1 MNKIYALK
9 YSVRQGA
16 LVPVSELA
24 THVKKSSCTRTGLI
38 KKLIPSVIINTL
50 LLGYSISSLASVVR
64 YDIPYQTI
72 RDFAENKGQFT
83 PGSMNIPVYNKA
95 GAVIGY
101 LNNAPMPDF
110 SSANHQS
117 AVATL
122 VSPQYIVSVKHNG
135 GYQSVSFGD
144 GENGYRLV
152 DRNNQ
157 PGRDFHAPRLNKVVT
172 EVEPSLMT
180 QSGMVSGAYSDK
192 DRYPAFYR
200 IGSGTQEIKDT
211 NGHITSI
218 SGAYSYLTGGT
229 AGSPGSYN
237 QGQMISTNTN
247 KQLYSLAQGP
257 MGTHPRSGDSGSPLF
272 AYDSVLQKW
281 VIVGVDSS
289 GGDGGTN
296 WTVVD
301 ANFVNQSIQDDT
313 DAPVTFMAGQ
323 GPLRWTFDSIDGTG
337 ALTQQEIAYQ
347 MHGQKGADLNAGKN
361 LVFNGA
367 DGQIVLED
375 TVNQGAGM
383 LSFNRNYTVFT
394 TNGSTWKGAGL
405 DIIRGAEVNWQ
416 VNGVQGDN
424 LHKIGEGVLKVNGI
438 GINPSGLKIG
448 DGTVILAQRP
458 DEDGKVQA
466 FSSLNIAS
474 GRPTVILTDSRQVN
488 PDNISWGFR
497 GGRLDINGNNLTF
510 HKINAADNG
519 ANIINTSDTF
529 ATVSIKPLTDMTV
542 AINDW
547 DKNKSTGGAAGLL
560 YKYNNP
566 YAHTVDYFIQKKKGY
581 GYYPVNQSDN
591 DSWEYVGHNEMQAVE
606 RVKSRRPVDDRIY
619 HGNITGNIHLN
630 IDTSHSNGGVIFD
643 GNINTPDG
651 ELMQSGGQL
660 TFQGHPVIHAY
671 NGKWLTDKLKSLGDD
686 SVRNQPT
693 SFDQPDWE
701 NRTFRLKTLLLDKTD
716 FGLARNASLNGD
728 IEAVHSSVT
737 LGTPNLYIDLNDGN
751 GTKVTPQKGT
761 SVAGQDTDMS
771 RYAGKVTLSELS
783 TLDVRE
789 IFTGSIQSQDSAVI
803 VSSRHAK
810 LDDYSRFGNT
820 SLTLQEGARLTA
832 IGGWWSDS
840 DVIVGPG
847 ATLSLAGA
855 PAGSLPGQVSPA
867 FYSTNYGAG
876 YQLGA
881 SSELQFSPYTFVTG
895 DIRAEGD
902 ANITIGSSENVAL
915 ADNLPRE
922 EQMMYSLFN
931 GFRNVY
937 SGNVSAPQGR
947 MAMTDTQWQM
957 PGDSRIGTLRMTRSL
972 SGFTGR
978 GFHTLTTDTL
988 QASQSAFALR
998 TDLKDSD
1005 KIVVNQKAEGRD
1017 NTLFVNFLKKPSG
1030 QESLNIPLVSA
1041 PAGTNPAMFKAA
1053 ERVTGFSLVT
1063 PILRTTER
1071 DGKIQWVLDGF
1082 KSAPDKG
1089 SATSANSFMGMGY
1102 KNFMTEVNNLN
1113 KRMGDLRDTQGEDG
1127 MWVRIMNGAGTGDA
1141 GYSDRYTHLQTGFDK
1156 KHRLSGADLFTGV
1169 LMSYTDSSASGRA
1182 YSGDTHSLGSGLYA
1196 SVMFDSGIYMDVI
1209 GKYIHHDNDYNAG
1222 FAGLGKRN
1230 YGTHSW
1236 YAGLEGG
1243 YRYHLTESLYIEPQA
1258 ELVYGTVSGTTL
1270 KWNDSGMDVS
1280 MRSKT
1285 YNPLIGRTGVAVG
1298 KTLSGKG
1305 WSITA
1310 RTGVDYQFD
1319 LVANGETALRD
1330 ASGEKRF
1337 TGKKDSR
1344 MLYNVGLNAQVK
1356 DNVRFGLELEQ
1367 SAFGKYNVDHAIN
1380 ANFRYMF

>member
-24 THVKKSSCTRTGLI
+24 IHVKKSSRTGLI
-38 KKLIPSVIINTL
+38 KKIIPSLLINTI
-50 LLGYSISSLASVVR
+50 LLGYSLSSLASVVR
-64 YDIPYQTI
+64 YDLPYQTI
-72 RDFAENKGQFT
+72 RDFSENKGQFT
-83 PGSMNIPVYNKA
+83 PGSLNIPIYNKTDA
-95 GAVIGY
+95 IVGY
-101 LNNAPMPDF
+101 LNKAPMPDF

-144 GENGYRLV
+144 GENKYRLV

-157 PGRDFHAPRLNKVVT
+157 PGRDFHAPRLNKLVT

-180 QSGMVSGAYSDK
+180 QSGMVFGAYSDK
-192 DRYPAFYR
+192 NRYPTFYR
-200 IGSGTQEIKDT
+200 IGSGTQEIKQTD
-211 NGHITSI
+211 GQIISL
-218 SGAYSYLTGGT
+218 SGAYNYLTGGT
-229 AGSPGSYN
+229 AGSLGSYA
-237 QGQMISTNTN
+237 QGQMISANTN
-247 KQLYSLAQGP
+247 KQLYNLAQGP

-272 AYDSVLQKW
+272 AYDSVLQQW

-289 GGDGGTN
+289 GGGGGTN

-301 ANFVNQSIQDDT
+301 ADFVNQSIQEDT
-313 DAPVTFMAGQ
+313 DAPVTFVAGQ
-323 GPLRWTFDSIDGTG
+323 GALRWAFDSTDGTG
-337 ALTQQEIAYQ
+337 TLTQQETVYQ
-347 MHGQKGADLNAGKN
+347 MHGQKDADLNAGKN
-361 LVFNGA
+361 LVFNGD

-375 TVNQGAGM
+375 SVNQGAGA
-383 LSFNRNYTVFT
+383 LTFNGNYTVST
-394 TNGSTWKGAGL
+394 NNGSTWQGAGL
-405 DIIRGAEVNWQ
+405 DISRDAEVIWQ
-416 VNGVQGDN
+416 VNGVQDDN
-424 LHKIGEGVLKVNGI
+424 LHKIGEGVLKVNGT
-438 GINPSGLKIG
+438 GINPGGLKVG

-458 DEDGKVQA
+458 DEEGKAQA
-466 FSSLNIAS
+466 FSSVNIAS
-474 GRPTVILTDSRQVN
+474 GRPTVVLTDSRQVN

-497 GGRLDINGNNLTF
+497 GGRLDINGNDVTF
-510 HKINAADNG
+510 HKLNAADNG
-519 ANIINTSDTF
+519 ANIINASDTF
-529 ATVSIKPLTDMTV
+529 ATVSIKPITDMTV
-542 AINDW
+542 TINDW
-547 DKNKSTGGAAGLL
+547 DKNKASGGAAGLL

-566 YAHTVDYFIQKKKGY
+566 YAHTVDYFIQKRKGY
-581 GYYPVNQSDN
+581 GFYPVNQSDN
-591 DSWEYVGHNEMQAVE
+591 DSWEYVGHNETQAIE
-606 RVKSRRPVDDRIY
+606 QVKSRRPVDDRMY
-619 HGNITGNIHLN
+619 HGNLAGNIDLN
-630 IDTSHSNGGVIFD
+630 IDTSRSSGGVIFD
-643 GNINTPDG
+643 GNIDTPEG
-651 ELMQSGGQL
+651 GLMQSGGQL

-671 NGKWLTDKLKSLGDD
+671 NNKGVADKLKSLGDD
-686 SVRNQPT
+686 SVRTQPT

-701 NRTFRLKTLLLDKTD
+701 GRTFRLKTLLLKNTD

-737 LGTPNLYIDLNDGN
+737 LGTPNVYIDLNDGN

-771 RYAGKVTLSELS
+771 RYAGKVTLGEQSI
-783 TLDVRE
+783 LDVRE
-789 IFTGSIQSQDSAVI
+789 IFTGSIQSQDSAVT
-803 VSSRHAK
+803 VSSRHAT
-810 LDDYSRFGNT
+810 LDGYSRFGNT
-820 SLTLQEGARLTA
+820 SLALQEGARLTA
-832 IGGWWSDS
+832 TGGWWSDS
-840 DVIVGPG
+840 DVIVGPA
-847 ATLSLAGA
+847 ATLNLAGTSVT
-855 PAGSLPGQVSPA
+855 GQPGQVSPA
-867 FYSTNYGAG
+867 FYSTDYGAG
-876 YQLGA
+876 YQLDTG
-881 SSELQFSPYTFVTG
+881 SQLHFSPYTFVTG
-895 DIRAEGD
+895 DIRAKGD
-902 ANITIGSSENVAL
+902 TGISIGSEDGVAL
-915 ADNLPRE
+915 ADNLPLG

-937 SGNVSAPQGR
+937 SGNVSVPQGR
-947 MAMTDTQWQM
+947 MTMTDTQWQM
-957 PGDSRIGTLRMTRSL
+957 PGDSHTGALRMIRSL
-972 SGFTGR
+972 AGFTGR
-978 GFHTLTTDTL
+978 GFNSLTTDTL
-988 QASQSAFALR
+988 QANQSAFALR

-1030 QESLNIPLVSA
+1030 QEPLNIPLVSA

-1063 PILRTTER
+1063 PTLHTTEQ

-1156 KHRLSGADLFTGV
+1156 KHRLSEADLFTGV

-1182 YSGDTHSLGSGLYA
+1182 YSGDTHSLGGGMYA

-1243 YRYHLTESLYIEPQA
+1243 YRYRLTESLYIEPQA

-1270 KWNDSGMDVS
+1270 KWNDNGMDVS

-1285 YNPLIGRTGVAVG
+1285 YNPLIGRTGVALG
-1298 KTLSGKG
+1298 KTFSGKD
-1305 WSITA
+1305 WSVTA

-1337 TGKKDSR
+1337 TGEKDSR

>member
-24 THVKKSSCTRTGLI
+24 THVKKSSRTGLI
-38 KKLIPSVIINTL
+38 KKIIPSLLINTI
-50 LLGYSISSLASVVR
+50 LLGYSVSSLASVVR
-64 YDIPYQTI
+64 YDLPYQTI
-72 RDFAENKGQFT
+72 RDFSENKGQFT
-83 PGSMNIPVYNKA
+83 PGSLNIPIYNKTDA
-95 GAVIGY
+95 IIGY
-101 LNNAPMPDF
+101 LNKAPMPDF

-144 GENGYRLV
+144 GENKYRLV

-157 PGRDFHAPRLNKVVT
+157 PGRDFHAPRLNKLVT

-192 DRYPAFYR
+192 NRYPIFYR
-200 IGSGTQEIKDT
+200 IGSGTQEIKQTD
-211 NGHITSI
+211 GQIISL
-218 SGAYSYLTGGT
+218 SGAYNYLTGGT
-229 AGSPGSYN
+229 AGSLGSYA
-237 QGQMISTNTN
+237 QGQMISANTN
-247 KQLYSLAQGP
+247 KQLYNLAQGP

-272 AYDSVLQKW
+272 AYDSVLQQW

-289 GGDGGTN
+289 GGGGGTN

-301 ANFVNQSIQDDT
+301 ADFVNQSIQEDT
-313 DAPVTFMAGQ
+313 DAPVTFVAGQ
-323 GPLRWTFDSIDGTG
+323 GALRWAFDSTDGTG
-337 ALTQQEIAYQ
+337 TLTQQETVYQ
-347 MHGQKGADLNAGKN
+347 MHGQKDADLNAGKN

-375 TVNQGAGM
+375 SVNQGAGA
-383 LSFNRNYTVFT
+383 LTFNGNYTVST
-394 TNGSTWKGAGL
+394 NNGSTWQGAGL
-405 DIIRGAEVNWQ
+405 DISRDAEVIWQ

-424 LHKIGEGVLKVNGI
+424 LHKIGEGVLKVNGT
-438 GINPSGLKIG
+438 GINPGGLKVG

-458 DEDGKVQA
+458 DEDGKAQA
-466 FSSLNIAS
+466 FSSVNIAS
-474 GRPTVILTDSRQVN
+474 GRPTVVLTDSRQVN
-488 PDNISWGFR
+488 PDNISWGVR
-497 GGRLDINGNNLTF
+497 GGRLDINGNDVTF
-510 HKINAADNG
+510 HKLNAADNG
-519 ANIINTSDTF
+519 ANIINASDTF
-529 ATVSIKPLTDMTV
+529 VTVSIKPITDMTV
-542 AINDW
+542 TINDW
-547 DKNKSTGGAAGLL
+547 DKNKASGGAAGLL

-566 YAHTVDYFIQKKKGY
+566 YAHTVDYFIQKRKGY
-581 GYYPVNQSDN
+581 GFYPVNQSDN
-591 DSWEYVGHNEMQAVE
+591 DSWEYVGHNETQAIE
-606 RVKSRRPVDDRIY
+606 QVKSRRPVDDRMY
-619 HGNITGNIHLN
+619 HGNLAGNIDLN
-630 IDTSHSNGGVIFD
+630 IDTSRSSGGVIFD
-643 GNINTPDG
+643 GNIDTPEG
-651 ELMQSGGQL
+651 GLMQSGGQL

-671 NGKWLTDKLKSLGDD
+671 NNKGVADKLKSLGDD
-686 SVRNQPT
+686 SVRTQPT

-701 NRTFRLKTLLLDKTD
+701 GRTFRLKTLLLKNTD

-737 LGTPNLYIDLNDGN
+737 LGTPNVYIDLNDGN

-771 RYAGKVTLSELS
+771 RYAGKVTLGEQS

-789 IFTGSIQSQDSAVI
+789 IFTGSIQSQDSAVT
-803 VSSRHAK
+803 VSSRHAT

-820 SLTLQEGARLTA
+820 SLALQEGARLTA
-832 IGGWWSDS
+832 TGGWWSDS
-840 DVIVGPG
+840 DVIVGPA
-847 ATLSLAGA
+847 ATLSLAGTSVT
-855 PAGSLPGQVSPA
+855 GQPGQVSPA
-867 FYSTNYGAG
+867 FYSTDYGAG
-876 YQLGA
+876 YQLDAG
-881 SSELQFSPYTFVTG
+881 SQLHFSPYTFVTG
-895 DIRAEGD
+895 DIRAKGD
-902 ANITIGSSENVAL
+902 TGISIGGEDGVAL
-915 ADNLPRE
+915 ADNLPLG

-937 SGNVSAPQGR
+937 SGNVSVPQGR
-947 MAMTDTQWQM
+947 MTMTDTQWQM
-957 PGDSRIGTLRMTRSL
+957 PGDSHTGALRMIRSL
-972 SGFTGR
+972 AGFTGR
-978 GFHTLTTDTL
+978 GFNSLTTNTL
-988 QASQSAFALR
+988 QANQSAFALR

-1030 QESLNIPLVSA
+1030 QEPLNIPLVSA

-1063 PILRTTER
+1063 PTLHTIEQ

-1182 YSGDTHSLGSGLYA
+1182 YSGDTHSLGGGMYA

-1243 YRYHLTESLYIEPQA
+1243 YRYRLTESLYIEPQA

-1270 KWNDSGMDVS
+1270 KWNDNGMDVS

-1285 YNPLIGRTGVAVG
+1285 YNPLIGRTGVALG
-1298 KTLSGKG
+1298 KTFSGKD
-1305 WSITA
+1305 WSVTA

-1337 TGKKDSR
+1337 TGEKDSR

>member
-24 THVKKSSCTRTGLI
+24 THVKKSSRTGLI
-38 KKLIPSVIINTL
+38 KKIIPSLLINTI
-50 LLGYSISSLASVVR
+50 LLGYSLSSLASVVR
-64 YDIPYQTI
+64 YDLPYQTI
-72 RDFAENKGQFT
+72 RDFSENKGQFT
-83 PGSMNIPVYNKA
+83 PGSLNIPIYNKTDA
-95 GAVIGY
+95 IIGY
-101 LNNAPMPDF
+101 LNKAPMPDF

-144 GENGYRLV
+144 GENKYRLV

-157 PGRDFHAPRLNKVVT
+157 PGRDFHAPRLNKLVT

-192 DRYPAFYR
+192 NRYPTFYR
-200 IGSGTQEIKDT
+200 IGSGTQEIKQTD
-211 NGHITSI
+211 GQIISL
-218 SGAYSYLTGGT
+218 SGAYNYLTGGT
-229 AGSPGSYN
+229 AGSLGSYA
-237 QGQMISTNTN
+237 QGQMISANTN
-247 KQLYSLAQGP
+247 KQLYNLAQGP

-272 AYDSVLQKW
+272 AYDSVLQQW

-289 GGDGGTN
+289 GGGGGTN

-301 ANFVNQSIQDDT
+301 ADFVNQSIQEDT
-313 DAPVTFMAGQ
+313 DAPVTFVAGQ
-323 GPLRWTFDSIDGTG
+323 GALRWAFDSTDGTG
-337 ALTQQEIAYQ
+337 TLTQQETVYQ
-347 MHGQKGADLNAGKN
+347 MHGQKDADLNAGKN
-361 LVFNGA
+361 LVFNGD

-375 TVNQGAGM
+375 SVNQGAGA
-383 LSFNRNYTVFT
+383 LTFNGNYTVST
-394 TNGSTWKGAGL
+394 NNGSTWQGAGL
-405 DIIRGAEVNWQ
+405 DISRDAEVIWQ
-416 VNGVQGDN
+416 VNGVQDDN
-424 LHKIGEGVLKVNGI
+424 LHKIGEGVLKVNGT
-438 GINPSGLKIG
+438 GINPGGLKVG

-458 DEDGKVQA
+458 DEDGKAQA
-466 FSSLNIAS
+466 FSSVNIAS
-474 GRPTVILTDSRQVN
+474 GRSTVVLTDSRQVN

-497 GGRLDINGNNLTF
+497 GGRLDINGNDVTF
-510 HKINAADNG
+510 HKLNAADNG
-519 ANIINTSDTF
+519 ANIINASDTF
-529 ATVSIKPLTDMTV
+529 ATVSIKPITDMTV
-542 AINDW
+542 TINDW
-547 DKNKSTGGAAGLL
+547 DKNKASGGAAGLL

-566 YAHTVDYFIQKKKGY
+566 YAHTVDYFIQKRKGY
-581 GYYPVNQSDN
+581 GFYPVNQSDN
-591 DSWEYVGHNEMQAVE
+591 DSWEYVGHNETQAIE
-606 RVKSRRPVDDRIY
+606 QVKSRRPVDDRMY
-619 HGNITGNIHLN
+619 HGNLAGNIDLN
-630 IDTSHSNGGVIFD
+630 IDTSRSSGGVIFD
-643 GNINTPDG
+643 GNIDTPEG
-651 ELMQSGGQL
+651 GLMQSGGQL

-671 NGKWLTDKLKSLGDD
+671 NNKGVADKLKSLGDD
-686 SVRNQPT
+686 SVRTQPT

-701 NRTFRLKTLLLDKTD
+701 GRTFRLKTLLLKNTD

-737 LGTPNLYIDLNDGN
+737 LGTPNVYIDLNDGN

-771 RYAGKVTLSELS
+771 RYAGKVTLGEQSI
-783 TLDVRE
+783 LDVRE
-789 IFTGSIQSQDSAVI
+789 IFTGSIQSQDSAVT
-803 VSSRHAK
+803 VSSRHAT
-810 LDDYSRFGNT
+810 LDGYSRFGNT
-820 SLTLQEGARLTA
+820 SLALQEGARLTA
-832 IGGWWSDS
+832 TGGWWSDS
-840 DVIVGPG
+840 DVIVGPA
-847 ATLSLAGA
+847 ATLNLAGTSVT
-855 PAGSLPGQVSPA
+855 GQPGQVSPA
-867 FYSTNYGAG
+867 FYSTDYGAG
-876 YQLGA
+876 YQLDTG
-881 SSELQFSPYTFVTG
+881 SQLHFSPYTFVTG
-895 DIRAEGD
+895 DIRAKGD
-902 ANITIGSSENVAL
+902 TGISIGSEDGVAL
-915 ADNLPRE
+915 ADNLPLG

-937 SGNVSAPQGR
+937 SGNVSVPQGR
-947 MAMTDTQWQM
+947 MTMTDTQWQM
-957 PGDSRIGTLRMTRSL
+957 PGDSHTGALRMIRSL
-972 SGFTGR
+972 AGFTGR
-978 GFHTLTTDTL
+978 GFNSLTTDTL
-988 QASQSAFALR
+988 QANQSAFALR

-1030 QESLNIPLVSA
+1030 QEPLNIPLVSA

-1063 PILRTTER
+1063 PTLHTTEQ

-1156 KHRLSGADLFTGV
+1156 KHRLSEADLFTGV

-1182 YSGDTHSLGSGLYA
+1182 YSGDTHSLGGGMYA

-1243 YRYHLTESLYIEPQA
+1243 YRYRLTESLYIEPQA

-1270 KWNDSGMDVS
+1270 KWNDNGMDVS

-1285 YNPLIGRTGVAVG
+1285 YNPLIGRTGVALG
-1298 KTLSGKG
+1298 KTFSGKG
-1305 WSITA
+1305 WSVTA

-1337 TGKKDSR
+1337 TGEKDSR

>member
-24 THVKKSSCTRTGLI
+24 THVKKSSRTGLI
-38 KKLIPSVIINTL
+38 KKIIPSLLINTI
-50 LLGYSISSLASVVR
+50 LLGYSVSSLASVVR
-64 YDIPYQTI
+64 YDLPYQTI
-72 RDFAENKGQFT
+72 RDFSENKGQFT
-83 PGSMNIPVYNKA
+83 PGSLNIPIYNKTDA
-95 GAVIGY
+95 IIGY
-101 LNNAPMPDF
+101 LNKAPMPDF

-144 GENGYRLV
+144 GENKYRLV

-157 PGRDFHAPRLNKVVT
+157 PGRDFHAPRLNKLVT

-192 DRYPAFYR
+192 NRYPTFYR
-200 IGSGTQEIKDT
+200 IGSGTQEIKQTD
-211 NGHITSI
+211 GQIISL
-218 SGAYSYLTGGT
+218 SGAYNYLTGGT
-229 AGSPGSYN
+229 AGSLGSYA
-237 QGQMISTNTN
+237 QGQMISANTN
-247 KQLYSLAQGP
+247 KQLYNLAQGP

-272 AYDSVLQKW
+272 AYDSVLQQW

-289 GGDGGTN
+289 GGGGGTN

-301 ANFVNQSIQDDT
+301 ADFVNQSIQEDT
-313 DAPVTFMAGQ
+313 DAPVTFVAGQ
-323 GPLRWTFDSIDGTG
+323 GALRWAFDSTDGTG
-337 ALTQQEIAYQ
+337 TLTQQETVYQ
-347 MHGQKGADLNAGKN
+347 MHGQKDADLNAGKN

-375 TVNQGAGM
+375 SVNQGARA
-383 LSFNRNYTVFT
+383 LTFNGNYTVST
-394 TNGSTWKGAGL
+394 NNGSTWQGAGL
-405 DIIRGAEVNWQ
+405 DISRDAEVIWQ

-424 LHKIGEGVLKVNGI
+424 LHKIGEGVLKVNGT
-438 GINPSGLKIG
+438 GINPGGLKVG

-458 DEDGKVQA
+458 DEDGKAQA
-466 FSSLNIAS
+466 FSSVNIAS
-474 GRPTVILTDSRQVN
+474 GRPTVVLTDSRQVN

-497 GGRLDINGNNLTF
+497 GGRLDINGNDVTF
-510 HKINAADNG
+510 HKLNAADNG
-519 ANIINTSDTF
+519 ANIINASDTF
-529 ATVSIKPLTDMTV
+529 ATVSIKPITDMTV
-542 AINDW
+542 TINDW
-547 DKNKSTGGAAGLL
+547 DKNKASGGAAGLL

-566 YAHTVDYFIQKKKGY
+566 YAHTVDYFIQKRKGY
-581 GYYPVNQSDN
+581 GFYPVNQSDN
-591 DSWEYVGHNEMQAVE
+591 DSWEYVGHNETQAIE
-606 RVKSRRPVDDRIY
+606 QVKSRRPVDDRMY
-619 HGNITGNIHLN
+619 HGNLAGNIDLN
-630 IDTSHSNGGVIFD
+630 IDTSRSSGGVIFD
-643 GNINTPDG
+643 GNIDTPEG
-651 ELMQSGGQL
+651 GLMQSGGQL

-671 NGKWLTDKLKSLGDD
+671 NNKGVADKLKSLGDD
-686 SVRNQPT
+686 SVRTQPT

-701 NRTFRLKTLLLDKTD
+701 GRTFRLKTLLLKNTD

-737 LGTPNLYIDLNDGN
+737 LGTPNVYIDLNDGN

-771 RYAGKVTLSELS
+771 RYAGKVTLGEQS

-789 IFTGSIQSQDSAVI
+789 IFTGSIQSQDSAVT
-803 VSSRHAK
+803 VSSRHAT

-820 SLTLQEGARLTA
+820 SLALQEGARLTA
-832 IGGWWSDS
+832 TGGWWSDS
-840 DVIVGPG
+840 DVIVGPA
-847 ATLSLAGA
+847 ATLSLAGTSVT
-855 PAGSLPGQVSPA
+855 GQPGQVSPA
-867 FYSTNYGAG
+867 FYSTDYGAG
-876 YQLGA
+876 YQLDAG
-881 SSELQFSPYTFVTG
+881 SQLHFSPYTFVTG
-895 DIRAEGD
+895 DIRAKGD
-902 ANITIGSSENVAL
+902 TGISIGGEDGVAL
-915 ADNLPRE
+915 ADNLSLG

-937 SGNVSAPQGR
+937 SGNVSVPQGR
-947 MAMTDTQWQM
+947 MTMTDTQWQM
-957 PGDSRIGTLRMTRSL
+957 PGDSHTGALRMIRSL
-972 SGFTGR
+972 AGFTGR
-978 GFHTLTTDTL
+978 GFNSLTTNTL
-988 QASQSAFALR
+988 QANQSAFALR

-1030 QESLNIPLVSA
+1030 QEPLNIPLVSA

-1063 PILRTTER
+1063 PTLHTIEQ

-1182 YSGDTHSLGSGLYA
+1182 YSGDTHSLGGGMYA

-1243 YRYHLTESLYIEPQA
+1243 YRYRLTESLYIEPQA

-1270 KWNDSGMDVS
+1270 KWNDNGMDVS

-1285 YNPLIGRTGVAVG
+1285 YNPLIGRTGVALG
-1298 KTLSGKG
+1298 KTFSGKD
-1305 WSITA
+1305 WSVTA

-1337 TGKKDSR
+1337 TGEKDSR

>member
-24 THVKKSSCTRTGLI
+24 THVKKSSRTGLI
-38 KKLIPSVIINTL
+38 KKIIPSLLINTI
-50 LLGYSISSLASVVR
+50 LLGYSVSSLASVVR
-64 YDIPYQTI
+64 YDLPYQTI
-72 RDFAENKGQFT
+72 RDFSENKGQFT
-83 PGSMNIPVYNKA
+83 PGSLNIPIYNKTDA
-95 GAVIGY
+95 IIGY
-101 LNNAPMPDF
+101 LNKAPMPDF

-144 GENGYRLV
+144 GENKYRLV

-157 PGRDFHAPRLNKVVT
+157 PGRDFHAPRLNKLVT

-192 DRYPAFYR
+192 NRYPTFYR
-200 IGSGTQEIKDT
+200 IGSGTQEIKQTD
-211 NGHITSI
+211 GQIISL
-218 SGAYSYLTGGT
+218 SGAYNYLTGGT
-229 AGSPGSYN
+229 AGSLGSYA
-237 QGQMISTNTN
+237 QGQMISANTN
-247 KQLYSLAQGP
+247 KQLYNLAQGP

-272 AYDSVLQKW
+272 AYDSVLQQW

-289 GGDGGTN
+289 GGGGGTN

-301 ANFVNQSIQDDT
+301 ADFVNQSIQEDT
-313 DAPVTFMAGQ
+313 DAPVTFVAGQ
-323 GPLRWTFDSIDGTG
+323 GALRWTIDSTDGTG
-337 ALTQQEIAYQ
+337 TLTQQETVYQ
-347 MHGQKGADLNAGKN
+347 MHGQKDADLNAGKN

-375 TVNQGAGM
+375 SVNQGAGA
-383 LSFNRNYTVFT
+383 LTFNGNYTVST
-394 TNGSTWKGAGL
+394 NNGSTWQGAGL
-405 DIIRGAEVNWQ
+405 DISRDAKVIWQ

-424 LHKIGEGVLKVNGI
+424 LHKIGEGVLKVNGT
-438 GINPSGLKIG
+438 GINPGGLKVG

-458 DEDGKVQA
+458 DEDGKAQA
-466 FSSLNIAS
+466 FSSVNIAS

-497 GGRLDINGNNLTF
+497 GGRLDINGNDVTF
-510 HKINAADNG
+510 HKLNAADNG
-519 ANIINTSDTF
+519 ANIINASDTF
-529 ATVSIKPLTDMTV
+529 ATVSIKPITDMTV
-542 AINDW
+542 TINDW
-547 DKNKSTGGAAGLL
+547 DKNKASGGAAGLL

-566 YAHTVDYFIQKKKGY
+566 YAHTVDYFIQKRKGY
-581 GYYPVNQSDN
+581 GFYPVNQSDN
-591 DSWEYVGHNEMQAVE
+591 DSWEYVGHNETQAIE
-606 RVKSRRPVDDRIY
+606 QVKSRRPVDDQMY
-619 HGNITGNIHLN
+619 HGNLAGNIDLN
-630 IDTSHSNGGVIFD
+630 IDTSRSSGGVIFD
-643 GNINTPDG
+643 GNIDTPEG
-651 ELMQSGGQL
+651 GLMQSGGQL

-671 NGKWLTDKLKSLGDD
+671 NNKGVADKLKSLGDD
-686 SVRNQPT
+686 SVRTQPT

-701 NRTFRLKTLLLDKTD
+701 GRTFRLKTLLLKNTD

-737 LGTPNLYIDLNDGN
+737 LGTPNVYIDLNDGN

-771 RYAGKVTLSELS
+771 RYAGKVTLGEQS

-789 IFTGSIQSQDSAVI
+789 IFTGSIQSQDSAVT
-803 VSSRHAK
+803 VSSHHAT
-810 LDDYSRFGNT
+810 LDGYSRFGNT
-820 SLTLQEGARLTA
+820 SLALQEGARLTA
-832 IGGWWSDS
+832 TGGWWSDS
-840 DVIVGPG
+840 DVIVGPA
-847 ATLSLAGA
+847 ATLSLAGTSVT
-855 PAGSLPGQVSPA
+855 GQPGQVSPA
-867 FYSTNYGAG
+867 FYSTDYGAG
-876 YQLGA
+876 YQLDTG
-881 SSELQFSPYTFVTG
+881 SQLHFSPYTFVTG
-895 DIRAEGD
+895 DIRAKGD
-902 ANITIGSSENVAL
+902 TGISIGSEDGVAL
-915 ADNLPRE
+915 ADNLPLG

-937 SGNVSAPQGR
+937 SGNVSVPQGR
-947 MAMTDTQWQM
+947 MTMTDTQWQM
-957 PGDSRIGTLRMTRSL
+957 PGDSHTGALRMIRSL
-972 SGFTGR
+972 AGFTGR
-978 GFHTLTTDTL
+978 GFNSLTTNTL
-988 QASQSAFALR
+988 QANQSAFALR

-1030 QESLNIPLVSA
+1030 QEPLNIPLVSA

-1063 PILRTTER
+1063 PTLHTTEQ

-1182 YSGDTHSLGSGLYA
+1182 YSGDTHSLGGGMYV

-1243 YRYHLTESLYIEPQA
+1243 YRYRLTESLYIEPQA

-1270 KWNDSGMDVS
+1270 KWNDNGMDVS

-1285 YNPLIGRTGVAVG
+1285 YNPLIGRTGVALG
-1298 KTLSGKG
+1298 KTFSGKD
-1305 WSITA
+1305 WSVTA

-1337 TGKKDSR
+1337 TGEKDSR

>member
-24 THVKKSSCTRTGLI
+24 THVKKSSRTGLI
-38 KKLIPSVIINTL
+38 KKIIPSLLINTI
-50 LLGYSISSLASVVR
+50 LLGYSVSSLASVVR
-64 YDIPYQTI
+64 YDLPYQTI
-72 RDFAENKGQFT
+72 RDFSENKGQFT
-83 PGSMNIPVYNKA
+83 PGSLNIPIYNKTDA
-95 GAVIGY
+95 IIGY
-101 LNNAPMPDF
+101 LNKAPMPDF

-144 GENGYRLV
+144 GENKYRLV

-157 PGRDFHAPRLNKVVT
+157 PGRDFHAPRLNKLVT

-192 DRYPAFYR
+192 NRYPTFYR
-200 IGSGTQEIKDT
+200 IGSGTQEIKQTD
-211 NGHITSI
+211 GQIISL
-218 SGAYSYLTGGT
+218 SGAYNYLTGGT
-229 AGSPGSYN
+229 AGSLGSYA
-237 QGQMISTNTN
+237 QGQMISANTN
-247 KQLYSLAQGP
+247 KQLYNLAQGP

-272 AYDSVLQKW
+272 AYDSVLQQW

-289 GGDGGTN
+289 GGGGGTN

-301 ANFVNQSIQDDT
+301 ADFVNQSIQEDT
-313 DAPVTFMAGQ
+313 DAPVTFVAGQ
-323 GPLRWTFDSIDGTG
+323 GALRWTIDSTDGTG
-337 ALTQQEIAYQ
+337 TLTQQETVYQ
-347 MHGQKGADLNAGKN
+347 MHGQKDADLNAGKN

-375 TVNQGAGM
+375 SVNQGAGA
-383 LSFNRNYTVFT
+383 LTFNGNYTVST
-394 TNGSTWKGAGL
+394 NNGSTWQGAGL
-405 DIIRGAEVNWQ
+405 DISRDAKVIWQ

-424 LHKIGEGVLKVNGI
+424 LHKIGEGVLKVNGT
-438 GINPSGLKIG
+438 GINPGGLKVG

-458 DEDGKVQA
+458 DEDGKAQA
-466 FSSLNIAS
+466 FSSVNIAS

-497 GGRLDINGNNLTF
+497 GGRLDINGNDVTF
-510 HKINAADNG
+510 HKLNAADNG
-519 ANIINTSDTF
+519 ANIINASDTF
-529 ATVSIKPLTDMTV
+529 ATVSIKPITDMTV
-542 AINDW
+542 TINDW
-547 DKNKSTGGAAGLL
+547 DKNKASGGAAGLL

-566 YAHTVDYFIQKKKGY
+566 YAHTVDYFIQKRKGY
-581 GYYPVNQSDN
+581 GFYPVNQSDN
-591 DSWEYVGHNEMQAVE
+591 DSWEYVGHNETQAIE
-606 RVKSRRPVDDRIY
+606 QVKSRRPVDDRMY
-619 HGNITGNIHLN
+619 HGNLAGNIDLN
-630 IDTSHSNGGVIFD
+630 IDTSRSSGGVIFD
-643 GNINTPDG
+643 GNIDTPEG
-651 ELMQSGGQL
+651 GLMQSGGQL

-671 NGKWLTDKLKSLGDD
+671 NNKGVADKLKSLGDD
-686 SVRNQPT
+686 SVRTQPT

-701 NRTFRLKTLLLDKTD
+701 GRTFRLKTLLLKNTD

-737 LGTPNLYIDLNDGN
+737 LGTPNVYIDLNDGN

-771 RYAGKVTLSELS
+771 RYAGKVTLGEQS

-789 IFTGSIQSQDSAVI
+789 IFTGSIQSQDSAVT
-803 VSSRHAK
+803 VSSHHAT
-810 LDDYSRFGNT
+810 LDGYSRFGNT
-820 SLTLQEGARLTA
+820 SLALQEGARLTA
-832 IGGWWSDS
+832 TGGWWSDS
-840 DVIVGPG
+840 DVIVGPA
-847 ATLSLAGA
+847 ATLSLAGTSVT
-855 PAGSLPGQVSPA
+855 GQPGQVSPA
-867 FYSTNYGAG
+867 FYSTDYGAG
-876 YQLGA
+876 YQLDTG
-881 SSELQFSPYTFVTG
+881 SQLHFSPYTFVTG
-895 DIRAEGD
+895 DIRAKGD
-902 ANITIGSSENVAL
+902 TGISIGSEDGVAL
-915 ADNLPRE
+915 ADNLPLG

-937 SGNVSAPQGR
+937 SGNVSVPQGR
-947 MAMTDTQWQM
+947 MTMTDTQWQM
-957 PGDSRIGTLRMTRSL
+957 PGDSHTGALRMIRSL
-972 SGFTGR
+972 AGFTGR
-978 GFHTLTTDTL
+978 GFNSLTTNTL
-988 QASQSAFALR
+988 QANQSAFALR

-1030 QESLNIPLVSA
+1030 QEPLNIPLVSA

-1063 PILRTTER
+1063 PTLHTTEQ

-1182 YSGDTHSLGSGLYA
+1182 YSGDTHSLGGGMYV

-1243 YRYHLTESLYIEPQA
+1243 YRYRLTESLYIEPQA

-1270 KWNDSGMDVS
+1270 KWNDNGMDVS

-1285 YNPLIGRTGVAVG
+1285 YNPLIGRTGVALG
-1298 KTLSGKG
+1298 KTFSGKD
-1305 WSITA
+1305 WSVTA

-1337 TGKKDSR
+1337 TGEKDSR

>member
-24 THVKKSSCTRTGLI
+24 THVKKSSRTSLI
-38 KKLIPSVIINTL
+38 KKIIPSLLINTI
-50 LLGYSISSLASVVR
+50 LLGYSVSSLASVVR
-64 YDIPYQTI
+64 YDLPYQTI
-72 RDFAENKGQFT
+72 RDFSENKGQFT
-83 PGSMNIPVYNKA
+83 PGSLNIPIYNKTDA
-95 GAVIGY
+95 IIGY
-101 LNNAPMPDF
+101 LNKAPMPDF

-144 GENGYRLV
+144 GENKYRLV

-157 PGRDFHAPRLNKVVT
+157 PGRDFHAPRLNKLVT

-192 DRYPAFYR
+192 NRYPTFYR
-200 IGSGTQEIKDT
+200 IGSGTQEIKQTD
-211 NGHITSI
+211 GQIISL
-218 SGAYSYLTGGT
+218 SGAYNYLTGGT
-229 AGSPGSYN
+229 AGSLGSYA
-237 QGQMISTNTN
+237 QGQMISANTN
-247 KQLYSLAQGP
+247 KQLYNLAQGP

-272 AYDSVLQKW
+272 AYDSVLQQW

-289 GGDGGTN
+289 GGGGGTN

-301 ANFVNQSIQDDT
+301 ADFVNQSIQEDT
-313 DAPVTFMAGQ
+313 DAPVTFVAGQ
-323 GPLRWTFDSIDGTG
+323 GALRWAFDSTDGTG
-337 ALTQQEIAYQ
+337 TLTQQETVYQ
-347 MHGQKGADLNAGKN
+347 MHGQKDADLNAGKN

-375 TVNQGAGM
+375 SVNQGAGA
-383 LSFNRNYTVFT
+383 LTFNGNYTVST
-394 TNGSTWKGAGL
+394 NNGSTWQGAGL
-405 DIIRGAEVNWQ
+405 DISRDAEVIWQ

-424 LHKIGEGVLKVNGI
+424 LHKIGEGVLKVNGT
-438 GINPSGLKIG
+438 GINPGGLKVG

-458 DEDGKVQA
+458 DEDGKAQA
-466 FSSLNIAS
+466 FSSVNIAS
-474 GRPTVILTDSRQVN
+474 GRPTVVLTDSRQVN

-497 GGRLDINGNNLTF
+497 GGRLDINGNDVTF
-510 HKINAADNG
+510 HKLNAADNG
-519 ANIINTSDTF
+519 ANIINASDTF
-529 ATVSIKPLTDMTV
+529 ATVSIKPITDMTV
-542 AINDW
+542 TINDW
-547 DKNKSTGGAAGLL
+547 DKNKASGGAAGLL

-566 YAHTVDYFIQKKKGY
+566 YAHTVDYFIQKRKGY
-581 GYYPVNQSDN
+581 GFYPVNQSDN
-591 DSWEYVGHNEMQAVE
+591 DSWEYVGHNETQAIE
-606 RVKSRRPVDDRIY
+606 QVKSRRPVDDRMY
-619 HGNITGNIHLN
+619 HGNLAGNIDLN
-630 IDTSHSNGGVIFD
+630 IDTSRSSGGVIFD
-643 GNINTPDG
+643 GNIDTPEG
-651 ELMQSGGQL
+651 GLMQSGGQL

-671 NGKWLTDKLKSLGDD
+671 NNKGVADKLKSLGDD
-686 SVRNQPT
+686 SVRTQPT

-701 NRTFRLKTLLLDKTD
+701 GRTFRLKTLLLKNTD

-737 LGTPNLYIDLNDGN
+737 LGTPNVYIDLNDGN

-771 RYAGKVTLSELS
+771 RYAGKVTLGEQS

-789 IFTGSIQSQDSAVI
+789 IFTGSIQSQDSAVT
-803 VSSRHAK
+803 VSSRHAT
-810 LDDYSRFGNT
+810 LDGYSRFGNT
-820 SLTLQEGARLTA
+820 SLALQEGARLTA
-832 IGGWWSDS
+832 TGGWWSDS
-840 DVIVGPG
+840 DVIVGPA
-847 ATLSLAGA
+847 ATLSLAGTSVT
-855 PAGSLPGQVSPA
+855 GQPGQVSPA
-867 FYSTNYGAG
+867 FYSTDYGAG
-876 YQLGA
+876 YQLDTG
-881 SSELQFSPYTFVTG
+881 SQLHFSPYTFVTG
-895 DIRAEGD
+895 DIRAKGD
-902 ANITIGSSENVAL
+902 TGISIGGEDGVAL
-915 ADNLPRE
+915 ADNLPLG

-937 SGNVSAPQGR
+937 SGNVSVPQGR
-947 MAMTDTQWQM
+947 MTMTDTQWQM
-957 PGDSRIGTLRMTRSL
+957 PGDSHTGALRMIRSL
-972 SGFTGR
+972 AGFTGR
-978 GFHTLTTDTL
+978 GFNSLTTNTL
-988 QASQSAFALR
+988 QANQSAFALR

-1030 QESLNIPLVSA
+1030 QEPLNIPLVSA

-1063 PILRTTER
+1063 PTLHTTEQ

-1082 KSAPDKG
+1082 KFAPDKG

-1182 YSGDTHSLGSGLYA
+1182 YSGDTHSLGGGMYA

-1243 YRYHLTESLYIEPQA
+1243 YRYRLTESLYIEPQA

-1270 KWNDSGMDVS
+1270 KWNDNGMDVS

-1285 YNPLIGRTGVAVG
+1285 YNPLIGRTGVALG
-1298 KTLSGKG
+1298 KTFSGKD
-1305 WSITA
+1305 WSVTA

-1337 TGKKDSR
+1337 TGEKDSR

>member
-24 THVKKSSCTRTGLI
+24 THVKKSSRTGLI
-38 KKLIPSVIINTL
+38 KKIIPSLLINTI
-50 LLGYSISSLASVVR
+50 LLGYSVSSLASVVR
-64 YDIPYQTI
+64 YDLPYQTI
-72 RDFAENKGQFT
+72 RDFSENKGQFT
-83 PGSMNIPVYNKA
+83 PGSLNIPIYNKTDA
-95 GAVIGY
+95 IIGY
-101 LNNAPMPDF
+101 LNKAPMPDF

-144 GENGYRLV
+144 GENKYRLV

-157 PGRDFHAPRLNKVVT
+157 PGRDFHTPRLNKLVT

-192 DRYPAFYR
+192 NRYPTFYR
-200 IGSGTQEIKDT
+200 IGSGTQEIKQTD
-211 NGHITSI
+211 GQIISL
-218 SGAYSYLTGGT
+218 SGAYNYLTGGT
-229 AGSPGSYN
+229 AGSLGSYA
-237 QGQMISTNTN
+237 QGQMISANTN
-247 KQLYSLAQGP
+247 KQLYNLAQGP

-272 AYDSVLQKW
+272 AYDSVLQQW

-289 GGDGGTN
+289 GGGGGTN

-301 ANFVNQSIQDDT
+301 ADFVNQSIQEDT
-313 DAPVTFMAGQ
+313 DAPVTFVAGQ
-323 GPLRWTFDSIDGTG
+323 GALRWAFDSTDGTG
-337 ALTQQEIAYQ
+337 TLTQQETVYQ
-347 MHGQKGADLNAGKN
+347 MHGQKDADLNAGKN

-375 TVNQGAGM
+375 SVNQGAGA
-383 LSFNRNYTVFT
+383 LTFNGNYTVST
-394 TNGSTWKGAGL
+394 NNGSTWQGAGL
-405 DIIRGAEVNWQ
+405 DISRDAEVIWQ

-424 LHKIGEGVLKVNGI
+424 LHKIGEGVLKVNGT
-438 GINPSGLKIG
+438 GINPGGLKVG

-458 DEDGKVQA
+458 DEDGKAQA
-466 FSSLNIAS
+466 FSSVNIAS
-474 GRPTVILTDSRQVN
+474 GRPTVVLTDSRQVN
-488 PDNISWGFR
+488 PDNISWGVR
-497 GGRLDINGNNLTF
+497 GGRLDINGNDVTF
-510 HKINAADNG
+510 HKLNAADNG
-519 ANIINTSDTF
+519 ANIINASDTF
-529 ATVSIKPLTDMTV
+529 VTVSIKPITDMTV
-542 AINDW
+542 TINDW
-547 DKNKSTGGAAGLL
+547 DKNKASGGAAGLL

-566 YAHTVDYFIQKKKGY
+566 YAHTVDYFIQKRKGY
-581 GYYPVNQSDN
+581 GFYPVNQSDN
-591 DSWEYVGHNEMQAVE
+591 DSWEYVGHNETQAIE
-606 RVKSRRPVDDRIY
+606 QVKSRRPVDDRMY
-619 HGNITGNIHLN
+619 HGNLAGNIDLN
-630 IDTSHSNGGVIFD
+630 IDTSRSSGGVIFD
-643 GNINTPDG
+643 GNIDTPEG
-651 ELMQSGGQL
+651 GLMQSGGQL

-671 NGKWLTDKLKSLGDD
+671 NNKGVADKLKSLGDD
-686 SVRNQPT
+686 SVRTQPT

-701 NRTFRLKTLLLDKTD
+701 GRTFRLKTLLLKNTD
-716 FGLARNASLNGD
+716 FGLARNASLHGD

-737 LGTPNLYIDLNDGN
+737 LGTPNVYIDLNDGN

-771 RYAGKVTLSELS
+771 RYAGKVTLGEQS

-789 IFTGSIQSQDSAVI
+789 IFTGSIQSQDSAVT
-803 VSSRHAK
+803 VSSRHAT

-820 SLTLQEGARLTA
+820 SLALQEGARLTA
-832 IGGWWSDS
+832 TGGWWSDS
-840 DVIVGPG
+840 DVIVGPA
-847 ATLSLAGA
+847 ATLSLAGTSVT
-855 PAGSLPGQVSPA
+855 GQPGQVSPA
-867 FYSTNYGAG
+867 FYSTDYGAG
-876 YQLGA
+876 YQLDAG
-881 SSELQFSPYTFVTG
+881 SQLHFSPYTFVTG
-895 DIRAEGD
+895 DIRAKGD
-902 ANITIGSSENVAL
+902 TGISIGGEDGVAL
-915 ADNLPRE
+915 ADNLPLG

-937 SGNVSAPQGR
+937 SGNVSVPQGR
-947 MAMTDTQWQM
+947 MTMTDTQWQM
-957 PGDSRIGTLRMTRSL
+957 PGDSHTGALRMIRSL
-972 SGFTGR
+972 AGFTGR
-978 GFHTLTTDTL
+978 GFNSLTTNTL
-988 QASQSAFALR
+988 QANQSAFALR

-1030 QESLNIPLVSA
+1030 QEPLNIPLVSA

-1063 PILRTTER
+1063 PTLHTIEQ

-1182 YSGDTHSLGSGLYA
+1182 YSGDTHSLGGGMYA

-1243 YRYHLTESLYIEPQA
+1243 YRYRLTESLYIEPQA

-1270 KWNDSGMDVS
+1270 KWNDNGMDVS

-1285 YNPLIGRTGVAVG
+1285 YNPLIGRTGVALG
-1298 KTLSGKG
+1298 KTFSGKD
-1305 WSITA
+1305 WSVTA

-1337 TGKKDSR
+1337 TGEKDSR

>member
-24 THVKKSSCTRTGLI
+24 THVKKSSRTGLI
-38 KKLIPSVIINTL
+38 KKIVPTLLINTI
-50 LLGYSISSLASVVR
+50 LLGYSLSSLASVVR
-64 YDIPYQTI
+64 YDLPYQTI
-72 RDFAENKGQFT
+72 RDFSENKGQFT
-83 PGSMNIPVYNKA
+83 PGSLNIPIYNKTDA
-95 GAVIGY
+95 IIGY
-101 LNNAPMPDF
+101 LNKAPMPDF

-144 GENGYRLV
+144 GENKYRLV

-157 PGRDFHAPRLNKVVT
+157 PGRDFHAPRLNKLVT

-192 DRYPAFYR
+192 NRYPTFYR
-200 IGSGTQEIKDT
+200 IGSGTQEIKQTD
-211 NGHITSI
+211 GQIITL
-218 SGAYSYLTGGT
+218 SGAYNYLTGGT
-229 AGSPGSYN
+229 AGSLGSYA
-237 QGQMISTNTN
+237 QGQMISANTN
-247 KQLYSLAQGP
+247 KQLYNLAQGP

-272 AYDSVLQKW
+272 AYDSVLQQW

-289 GGDGGTN
+289 GGGGGTN

-301 ANFVNQSIQDDT
+301 TDFVNQSIQEDT
-313 DAPVTFMAGQ
+313 DAPVTFVAGQ
-323 GPLRWTFDSIDGTG
+323 GALRWAFDSTDGTG
-337 ALTQQEIAYQ
+337 TLTQQETVYQ
-347 MHGQKGADLNAGKN
+347 MHGQKDADLNAGKN

-375 TVNQGAGM
+375 SVNQGAGA
-383 LSFNRNYTVFT
+383 LTFNGNYTVST
-394 TNGSTWKGAGL
+394 NNGSTWQGAGL
-405 DIIRGAEVNWQ
+405 DISRDAEVIWQ

-424 LHKIGEGVLKVNGI
+424 LHKIGEGVLKVNGT
-438 GINPSGLKIG
+438 GINPGGLKVG

-458 DEDGKVQA
+458 DEDGKAQA
-466 FSSLNIAS
+466 FSSVNIAS
-474 GRPTVILTDSRQVN
+474 GRPTVVLTDSRQVN

-497 GGRLDINGNNLTF
+497 GGRLDINGNDVTF
-510 HKINAADNG
+510 HKLNAADNG
-519 ANIINTSDTF
+519 ANIINASDTV
-529 ATVSIKPLTDMTV
+529 ATVSIKPITDMTV
-542 AINDW
+542 TINDW
-547 DKNKSTGGAAGLL
+547 DKNKASGGAAGLL

-566 YAHTVDYFIQKKKGY
+566 YAHTVDYFIQKRKGY
-581 GYYPVNQSDN
+581 GFYPVNQSDN
-591 DSWEYVGHNEMQAVE
+591 DSWEYVGHNETQAIE
-606 RVKSRRPVDDRIY
+606 QVKSRRPVDDRMY
-619 HGNITGNIHLN
+619 HGNLAGNIDLN
-630 IDTSHSNGGVIFD
+630 IDTSRSSGGVIFD
-643 GNINTPDG
+643 GNIDTPEG
-651 ELMQSGGQL
+651 GLMQSGGQL

-671 NGKWLTDKLKSLGDD
+671 NNKGVADKLKSLGDD
-686 SVRNQPT
+686 SVRAQPT

-701 NRTFRLKTLLLDKTD
+701 GRTFRLKTLLLKNTD
-716 FGLARNASLNGD
+716 FGLARNASLNGN

-737 LGTPNLYIDLNDGN
+737 LGTPNVYIDLNDGN

-771 RYAGKVTLSELS
+771 RYAGKVTLGEQS

-789 IFTGSIQSQDSAVI
+789 IFTGSIQSQDSAVT
-803 VSSRHAK
+803 VSSRHAT
-810 LDDYSRFGNT
+810 LDGYSRFGNT
-820 SLTLQEGARLTA
+820 SLALQEGARLTA
-832 IGGWWSDS
+832 TGGWWSDS
-840 DVIVGPG
+840 DVIVGPA
-847 ATLSLAGA
+847 ATLNLAGTSVT
-855 PAGSLPGQVSPA
+855 GQPGQVSPA
-867 FYSTNYGAG
+867 FYSTDYGAG
-876 YQLGA
+876 YQLDTG
-881 SSELQFSPYTFVTG
+881 SQLHFSPYTFVTG
-895 DIRAEGD
+895 DIRAKGD
-902 ANITIGSSENVAL
+902 TGISIGSEDGVAL
-915 ADNLPRE
+915 ADNLPLG

-937 SGNVSAPQGR
+937 SGNVSVPQGR
-947 MAMTDTQWQM
+947 MTMTDTQWQM
-957 PGDSRIGTLRMTRSL
+957 PGDSHTGALRMIRSL
-972 SGFTGR
+972 AGFTGR
-978 GFHTLTTDTL
+978 GFNSLTTDTL
-988 QASQSAFALR
+988 QANQSAFALR

-1005 KIVVNQKAEGRD
+1005 KIVVNQKADGRD

-1063 PILRTTER
+1063 PTLHTTEQ

-1089 SATSANSFMGMGY
+1089 AATSANSFMGMGY

-1182 YSGDTHSLGSGLYA
+1182 YSGDTHSLGGGMYA

-1243 YRYHLTESLYIEPQA
+1243 YRYRLTESLYIEPQA

-1270 KWNDSGMDVS
+1270 KWNDNGMDVS

-1285 YNPLIGRTGVAVG
+1285 YNPLIGRTGVALG
-1298 KTLSGKG
+1298 KTFSGKG
-1305 WSITA
+1305 WSVTA

-1337 TGKKDSR
+1337 TGEKDSR

>member
-9 YSVRQGA
+9 YNVRQGA
-16 LVPVSELA
+16 FVPVSELA
-24 THVKKSSCTRTGLI
+24 THVKKSSRTA
-38 KKLIPSVIINTL
+38 KKKALMVFITSI
-50 LLGYSISSLASVVR
+50 ISSFSLPSAASLVGAE
-64 YDIPYQTI
+64 IPYQVT
-72 RDFAENKGQFT
+72 RDFSENKGIFQ
-83 PGSMNIPVYNKA
+83 PGNTDIPIYNKS
-95 GAVIGY
+95 GIVSGY
-101 LNNAPMPDF
+101 LNKAPMPDF
-110 SSANHQS
+110 SSVNVKNYPG
-117 AVATL
+117 VATL
-122 VSPQYIVSVKHNG
+122 VAPQYIISVKHNV
-135 GYQSVSFGD
+135 GYQSASFGD
-144 GENGYRLV
+144 GQNYYKII
-152 DRNNQ
+152 DRNNHPIQ
-157 PGRDFHAPRLNKVVT
+157 DFHVPRLNKLVT
-172 EVEPSLMT
+172 EVTAAVVNTASQREVLDTSRFTVFYRLG
-180 QSGMVSGAYSDK
+180 SGDQYVQDK
-192 DRYPAFYR
+192 D
-200 IGSGTQEIKDT
+200 GNKTDVG
-211 NGHITSI
+211 
-218 SGAYSYLTGGT
+218 GAYSYLTGGT
-229 AGSPGSYN
+229 TAYPLLTHGGQGIQGMMRGNINNFKPLGSFG
-237 QGQMISTNTN
+237 
-247 KQLYSLAQGP
+247 LA
-257 MGTHPRSGDSGSPLF
+257 GDSGSPLF
-272 AYDSVLQKW
+272 GWDEANHQW
-281 VIVGVDSS
+281 AIVGVYSAIGNGS
-289 GGDGGTN
+289 TI
-296 WTVVD
+296 WTIMQND
-301 ANFVNQSIQDDT
+301 FITSTMADDT
-313 DAPVTFMAGQ
+313 DEPVVSVAGQ
-323 GPLRWTFDSIDGTG
+323 GPLRWAFDSTDGTG
-337 ALTQQEIAYQ
+337 TLTQQETAYQ
-347 MHGQKGADLNAGKN
+347 MHGQKGTDLNAGKN

-375 TVNQGAGM
+375 TVNQGAGA
-383 LSFNRNYTVFT
+383 LTFNSNYTVST
-394 TNGSTWKGAGL
+394 TNGSTWQGAGL
-405 DIIRGAEVNWQ
+405 DITRDAEVNWK
-416 VNGVQGDN
+416 VNGVQSDN
-424 LHKIGEGVLKVNGI
+424 LHKIGEGVLKVSGT
-438 GINPSGLKIG
+438 GINPGGLKVG

-458 DEDGKVQA
+458 DEDGNVQA

-474 GRPTVILTDSRQVN
+474 GRPTVVLTDSRQVN

-510 HKINAADNG
+510 HEINAADNG

-529 ATVSIKPLTDMTV
+529 ATVSIKPVTDMTV
-542 AINDW
+542 TINDW
-547 DKNKSTGGAAGLL
+547 DKNKSSGGAAGLL

-581 GYYPVNQSDN
+581 GFYPVNQSDN
-591 DSWEYVGHNEMQAVE
+591 DSWEYVGHDESQAVE
-606 RVKSRRPVDDRIY
+606 LTRLRRPADDRIY

-630 IDTSHSNGGVIFD
+630 IDTSLSSGGVIFD
-643 GNINTPDG
+643 GNIDTPEG
-651 ELMQSGGQL
+651 GLMQSGGQL
-660 TFQGHPVIHAY
+660 TLQGHPVIHAY
-671 NGKWLTDKLKSLGDD
+671 NNKGVVEKLKSLGDD
-686 SVRNQPT
+686 SVRTQPT

-701 NRTFRLKTLLLDKTD
+701 SRTFRLKTLLLDNTD

-761 SVAGQDTDMS
+761 SVAGQEGDMS
-771 RYAGKVTLSELS
+771 RYAGKVTLGDQS

-789 IFTGSIQSQDSAVI
+789 IFTGSIQSQDSTVT
-803 VSSRHAK
+803 VSSRHAR

-832 IGGWWSDS
+832 TGGWWNDS
-840 DVIVGPG
+840 DVIVGPA
-847 ATLSLAGA
+847 ATLSLAGT
-855 PAGSLPGQVSPA
+855 PVTEQSGQVSPA
-867 FYSTNYGAG
+867 FYSTSYGAG
-876 YQLGA
+876 YQLGVG
-881 SSELQFSPYTFVTG
+881 SELQFSPYTFVTG
-895 DIRAEGD
+895 DIRAEGNAD
-902 ANITIGSSENVAL
+902 ITIGSSENVAL
-915 ADNLPRE
+915 ADNLPLKG
-922 EQMMYSLFN
+922 QMMYSTFN

-947 MAMTDTQWQM
+947 MVMTDTQWQM
-957 PGDSRIGTLRMTRSL
+957 PGDSHTGVLHMTRSL
-972 SGFTGR
+972 AGFTGR

-1063 PILRTTER
+1063 PTLHTTEQ
-1071 DGKIQWVLDGF
+1071 DGKTQWVLDGF

-1182 YSGDTHSLGSGLYA
+1182 YSGDTHSLGGGLYA

-1270 KWNDSGMDVS
+1270 KWNDNGMDVS

-1285 YNPLIGRTGVAVG
+1285 YNPLIGRTGVALG
-1298 KTLSGKG
+1298 KTFSGKD
-1305 WSITA
+1305 WSVTA

-1337 TGKKDSR
+1337 TGEKDSR

>member
-24 THVKKSSCTRTGLI
+24 THAKKSSRTGLI

-50 LLGYSISSLASVVR
+50 LLGYSVTSLASVVR

-83 PGSMNIPVYNKA
+83 PGSMNIPVYSKT
-95 GAVIGY
+95 GTVIGY

-157 PGRDFHAPRLNKVVT
+157 PGRDFHAPRLNKLVT

-192 DRYPAFYR
+192 NRYPAFYR
-200 IGSGTQEIKDT
+200 VGSGTQEIKETD
-211 NGHITSI
+211 GHIISI

-229 AGSPGSYN
+229 AGAPGSYN

-247 KQLYSLAQGP
+247 KELYSLAQGP
-257 MGTHPRSGDSGSPLF
+257 MGTHPRVGDSGSPLF

-289 GGDGGTN
+289 GGGGGTN
-296 WTVVD
+296 WAVVD
-301 ANFVNQSIQDDT
+301 ADFVNQAIQDDT
-313 DAPVTFMAGQ
+313 DAPVTFMADQ
-323 GPLRWTFDSIDGTG
+323 GPLRWAFNSTDGTG
-337 ALTQQEIAYQ
+337 TLIQQETVYQ
-347 MHGQKGADLNAGKN
+347 MHGQKGTDLNEGKN

-367 DGQIVLED
+367 DGQIALED
-375 TVNQGAGM
+375 AVNQGAGA
-383 LSFNRNYTVFT
+383 LAFNGNYTVFT
-394 TNGSTWKGAGL
+394 TNGSTWRGAGL
-405 DIIRGAEVNWQ
+405 DITQDAEVSWQ

-424 LHKIGEGVLKVNGI
+424 LHKIGEGVLKVNGT
-438 GINPSGLKIG
+438 GINPGGLKVG

-466 FSSLNIAS
+466 FSSVNIAS

-497 GGRLDINGNNLTF
+497 GGRLDINGNDVTF

-542 AINDW
+542 TINDW
-547 DKNKSTGGAAGLL
+547 DKNKPSGGAAGLL
-560 YKYNNP
+560 YKYNNI
-566 YAHTVDYFIQKKKGY
+566 YTHTVDYFIQKRKGY

-591 DSWEYVGHNEMQAVE
+591 DSWEYVGHNEMQAIE
-606 RVKSRRPVDDRIY
+606 RVKSRRPIDDRIY
-619 HGNITGNIHLN
+619 HGNIVGNIHLN

-643 GNINTPDG
+643 GNIDTPDG

-701 NRTFRLKTLLLDKTD
+701 NRTFHLKTLVLKNTY
-716 FGLARNASLNGD
+716 FGLARNASLNGN

-751 GTKVTPQKGT
+751 GTKVTPQKGI
-761 SVAGQDTDMS
+761 SVAGQESDMS
-771 RYAGKVTLSELS
+771 RYAGKVTLSEQS

-789 IFTGSIQSQDSAVI
+789 IFTGSIQSQDSDVT

-832 IGGWWSDS
+832 TGGWWSDS
-840 DVIVGPG
+840 DVIVGPA
-847 ATLSLAGA
+847 ATLSLTGT
-855 PAGSLPGQVSPA
+855 PAASLPRQMSPA

-881 SSELQFSPYTFVTG
+881 ASELQFSPYTFVTG
-895 DIRAEGD
+895 DIRAAGD
-902 ANITIGSSENVAL
+902 ARIAIGSSDNVVL
-915 ADNLPRE
+915 ADNLPLE
-922 EQMMYSLFN
+922 EQMMYGLFN

-957 PGDSRIGTLRMTRSL
+957 PGDSRIGALRMTRSL
-972 SGFTGR
+972 AGFTGR
-978 GFHTLTTDTL
+978 GFHTLATDTL
-988 QASQSAFALR
+988 QANQSAFALR

-1005 KIVVNQKAEGRD
+1005 KIVVNQNAEGRD

-1030 QESLNIPLVSA
+1030 KESLNIPLVSA

-1063 PILRTTER
+1063 PTLHTTEQ
-1071 DGKIQWVLDGF
+1071 DGKIQWILDGF
-1082 KSAPDKG
+1082 KTAPDKG
-1089 SATSANSFMGMGY
+1089 AARSANSFMGMGY

-1156 KHRLSGADLFTGV
+1156 KHRLPGADLFTGV

-1182 YSGDTHSLGSGLYA
+1182 YSGDTHSLGGGLYA
-1196 SVMFDSGIYMDVI
+1196 SVMFDSGAYMDVI

-1270 KWNDSGMDVS
+1270 KWNDNGMDVS

-1285 YNPLIGRTGVAVG
+1285 YNPLIGRTGVALG
-1298 KTLSGKG
+1298 KTFSGKD

-1310 RTGVDYQFD
+1310 HTGVDYQFD
-1319 LVANGETALRD
+1319 LVTNGETALRD

-1337 TGKKDSR
+1337 TGEKDSR